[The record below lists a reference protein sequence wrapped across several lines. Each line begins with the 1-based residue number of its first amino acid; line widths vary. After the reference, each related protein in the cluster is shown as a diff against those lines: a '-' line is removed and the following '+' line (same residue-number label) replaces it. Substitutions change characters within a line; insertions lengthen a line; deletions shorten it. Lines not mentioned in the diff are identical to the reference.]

1 MSYQNRRISRAG
13 PTPTAASAL
22 RTQPIPE
29 EPETTAD
36 LSAPPMPRG
45 QMPIEEV
52 FKMMW
57 ARMNFLETALKEQQV
72 SAAQQI
78 DHSSELGAQTIS
90 DLQMSSS
97 SLTQHQTPNW
107 SPSEEE
113 WKECQNTL
121 AQHEQKI
128 ATLAQEIGSMKKS
141 ISETVSNFNTSM
153 QSVGADLTDMNNKY
167 TQMNNFL
174 MEIQTTQIT
183 VNNKIL
189 KHYNDTCA
197 DTIETQITKSAD
209 EKFLAKDG
217 AVSATDSAGKIDE
230 KTIASSTSEEVVAN
244 AVTLEVKETGNVDVE
259 VEPKSGNNVTFNIE

>member
-1 MSYQNRRISRAG
+1 MSYQNRRINRAG
-13 PTPTAASAL
+13 PSPTQAS
-22 RTQPIPE
+22 RHHTIPE
-29 EPETTAD
+29 ESEMAAD

-57 ARMNFLETALKEQQV
+57 ARMNFLETALKEHQV
-72 SAAQQI
+72 STGQQI
-78 DHSSELGAQTIS
+78 DQNSEMGAKTIS
-90 DLQMSSS
+90 DLQMSSA
-97 SLTQHQTPNW
+97 LAQHQTPSW

-113 WKECQNTL
+113 WRERKNTL
-121 AQHEQKI
+121 TEYEQKI
-128 ATLAQEIGSMKKS
+128 TTMAQEIGSMKKS
-141 ISETVSNFNTSM
+141 ISETVNNFNTSM

-189 KHYNDTCA
+189 KHYNDTCS

-217 AVSATDSAGKIDE
+217 VATDTDSGDNIDE
-230 KTIASSTSEEVVAN
+230 KTISSTTSEEVVTN
-244 AVTLEVKETGNVDVE
+244 AVTLEVKETGAVDVE
-259 VEPKSGNNVTFNIE
+259 VAPKSGNNVTFNIE